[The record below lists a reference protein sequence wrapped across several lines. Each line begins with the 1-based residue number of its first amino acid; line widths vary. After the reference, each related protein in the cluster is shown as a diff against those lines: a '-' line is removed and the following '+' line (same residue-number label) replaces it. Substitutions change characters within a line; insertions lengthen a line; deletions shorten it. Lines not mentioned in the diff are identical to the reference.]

1 MIVNLTFMRA
11 IKLDISSMAQ
21 AICQVRNKSF
31 DFDDLAA
38 ALKGSHQ
45 ISFTLMCN
53 FLLLLSTTI
62 C

>member
-38 ALKGSHQ
+38 LKGSHQ

>member
-1 MIVNLTFMRA
+1 MIVNLTFMKA

-31 DFDDLAA
+31 DFDDLPA